1 MSSYFYN
8 SIKDRKTNQIKL
20 LTDKIEI
27 FSTQTEAQALIVEQS
42 LIKENLPRFNI
53 LLRDDKS
60 YPYIYFSSS
69 DRFPGIS
76 LKRAKNQISSDY
88 FGPYVNVKTVKE
100 TLKDIQKI
108 FKLRNCSDT
117 TFANRSRPCI
127 EHQMHRCSA
136 PCVGLINSRDY
147 IEDVELAKGY
157 LRASNFKF
165 RDKMI
170 LKMKKF
176 AEIEE
181 FERANEIKKE

>member
-76 LKRAKNQISSDY
+76 LKRAKIKSHQI
-88 FGPYVNVKTVKE
+88 
-100 TLKDIQKI
+100 TLAH
-108 FKLRNCSDT
+108 T
-117 TFANRSRPCI
+117 
-127 EHQMHRCSA
+127 
-136 PCVGLINSRDY
+136 
-147 IEDVELAKGY
+147 
-157 LRASNFKF
+157 
-165 RDKMI
+165 
-170 LKMKKF
+170 
-176 AEIEE
+176 
-181 FERANEIKKE
+181 